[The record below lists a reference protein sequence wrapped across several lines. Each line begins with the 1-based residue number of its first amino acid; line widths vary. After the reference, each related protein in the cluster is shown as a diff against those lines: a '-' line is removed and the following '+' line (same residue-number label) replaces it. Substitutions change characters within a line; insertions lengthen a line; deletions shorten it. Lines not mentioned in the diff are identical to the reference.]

1 MKQGAVMVGGKCV
14 TTVIDQIVSA
24 NLLEVE
30 CGSTGLMGGDSG
42 HGGRT
47 YIRIEDVGGTDI
59 KVTSLPI
66 FRNTRGNGGVV
77 IELGGD
83 AELLTIIEAFRY
95 IADELEKAAN

>member
-47 YIRIEDVGGTDI
+47 YIRI
-59 KVTSLPI
+59 
-66 FRNTRGNGGVV
+66 
-77 IELGGD
+77 
-83 AELLTIIEAFRY
+83 
-95 IADELEKAAN
+95 